1 MYGKQKKQ
9 IIVIDGMGGGLGSQI
24 ISNLKAKIKAQ
35 AKITALGT
43 NAMATSRM
51 LQAGADQGA
60 TGENAVRTNIN
71 NADLIVG
78 PLGILM
84 PNAMLGEITP
94 LMAEWIGFA
103 KCKKILL
110 PVNQPHFHLVGFPTR
125 SMTELMEDLIKLV
138 EEELKHNDKEE

>member
-24 ISNLKAKIKAQ
+24 ISNLKDKIKDQ
-35 AKITALGT
+35 VKIIALGT

-60 TGENAVRTNIN
+60 TGENAIRTNLS

-94 LMAEWIGFA
+94 AMAEWIGFA

-110 PVNQPHFHLVGFPTR
+110 PVNQPHFHLVGLPTR
-125 SMTELMEDLIKLV
+125 SIAELMDDLIKLV
-138 EEELKHNDKEE
+138 EEEVKHNDKEK